1 MFNLDGIT
9 KENNKERNKKWPYIP
24 DHPYTNFIIGGSG
37 WGKTNALLN
46 LIKQQDDLDK
56 IYLYA
61 KDLRKAKYEFLIKKR
76 EDIGIKHLNTSNA
89 FIECWNT
96 MDDVYENIADYNPT
110 RRRKILIVFD
120 DTFKEV
126 WIYHQ
131 KTWNF
136 SWKFSQTNLSK

>member
-24 DHPYTNFIIGGSG
+24 DHPYTSFIIGGSG

-46 LIKQQDDLDK
+46 LIKQQDDIDK

-76 EDIGIKHLNTSNA
+76 EDVGIKHLNASNA

-96 MDDVYENIADYNPT
+96 MDDVYENIADYNRT
-110 RRRKILIVFD
+110 RGRKILIVFD

-131 KTWNF
+131 KTQNF
-136 SWKFSQTNLSK
+136 SWKFSHTNLSE